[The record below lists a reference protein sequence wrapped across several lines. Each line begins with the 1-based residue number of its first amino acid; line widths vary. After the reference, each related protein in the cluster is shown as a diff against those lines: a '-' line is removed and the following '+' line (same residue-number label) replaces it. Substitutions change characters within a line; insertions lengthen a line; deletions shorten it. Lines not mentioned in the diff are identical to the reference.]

1 MTRSRK
7 VLLGT
12 GIVVALGGIFYA
24 NLSFTRQ
31 TGVDVTTEKIATR
44 DLEAIV
50 TASGTIQP
58 VRSVDVGAS
67 SPGRVVDLQVHEGD
81 VVKEGQFLLQVDPR
95 SMQIQ
100 ADSQAQGLEM
110 ARSQLEETRRALE
123 NSQAALAQAKSTFK
137 RQDDLFKSN
146 LISKADH
153 ETAQNNLAM
162 AQASVNQ
169 TQQSLTTQE
178 TRIKQAGAMIDNAQY
193 NLSLMRITSPIN
205 GVVTKRSV
213 EMGQMVTGSE
223 FSPSV
228 LVTVADMSVIRAEIE
243 VDETDIP
250 NVKIGQPAKVTIDAL
265 PDQTFTGSV
274 VELGNSPIQAA
285 GASATTRATDFKVK
299 IRLDK
304 AISGVRPG
312 FTCSATITTA
322 TREKAVTVPI
332 QAVTVREMVLDA
344 SGNIVHPEVPK
355 NGVTVHRPTPAPN
368 AELPPG
374 QTRKEIEGVFVMTSG
389 HAVFTPIKV
398 GIAGEKYFEVL
409 SGAKPGDEVITGP
422 FASVR
427 SMKDGD
433 AVKLAPAIGS
443 TTTASGSTTPVKS

>member
-7 VLLGT
+7 VLIGT
-12 GIVVALGGIFYA
+12 GIVVVLGGAFYA
-24 NLSFTRQ
+24 NIKFSRA
-31 TGVDVTTEKIATR
+31 TGVEVTTEKIASR

-67 SPGRVVDLQVHEGD
+67 SPGRVVELKVKEGD
-81 VVKEGQFLLQVDPR
+81 VVKDGQFLLQVDPR

-100 ADSQAQGLEM
+100 ADSQTQGLEM
-110 ARSQLEETRRALE
+110 ARSQLEETRRGLDNGKA
-123 NSQAALAQAKSTFK
+123 SLAQAKSNFK
-137 RQDDLFKSN
+137 RQEDLFKSN
-146 LISKADH
+146 LISRADY
-153 ETAQNNLAM
+153 ETAKNNLDM
-162 AQASVNQ
+162 AQAGVDQ

-178 TRIKQAGAMIDNAQY
+178 TRIKQASSMLDNAQY
-193 NLSLMRITSPIN
+193 NLSLMRITSPID

-213 EMGQMVTGSE
+213 ELGQMVTGSE

-265 PDQTFTGSV
+265 PDQTFTGHV
-274 VELGNSPIQAA
+274 AELGNSPIQAA

-299 IRLDK
+299 ITLDK
-304 AISGVRPG
+304 AIQGVRPG

-322 TREKAVTVPI
+322 TREKVVTVPI
-332 QAVTVREMVLDA
+332 QAVTVREMIIDA
-344 SGNIVHPEVPK
+344 SGALVRPEVPK
-355 NGVTVHRPTPAPN
+355 NGTTVRRPTPPPAN

-374 QTRKEIEGVFVMTSG
+374 QSRKEIEGVFLMTDG
-389 HAVFTPIKV
+389 HAIFTPVKV

-409 SGAKPGDEVITGP
+409 SGVKNGDDVITGP

-427 SMKDGD
+427 AIKDGD
-433 AVKLAPAIGS
+433 AVKLAPPLLSG
-443 TTTASGSTTPVKS
+443 TAPAKS